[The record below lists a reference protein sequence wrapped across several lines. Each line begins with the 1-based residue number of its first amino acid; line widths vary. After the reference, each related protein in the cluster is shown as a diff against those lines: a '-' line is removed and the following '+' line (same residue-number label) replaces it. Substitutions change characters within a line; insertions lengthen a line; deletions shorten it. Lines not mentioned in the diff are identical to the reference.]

1 MAKSPSRVRKPAA
14 RKTTTR
20 KPAVRKAAPRR
31 AARVA
36 KPVEIQD
43 DPFAHLTTRIEAEQA
58 AEQDHGYEEEAAPRP
73 TRAAG
78 RPAEARVQRAPVR
91 AAPTR
96 GAQREQVDP
105 NRMTRNRRR
114 RDAPDVF
121 KVAKGTIPE
130 GTSYEWKSI
139 SVKGRPS
146 DSHQVNLRENG
157 WRPVPAGRHPE
168 LLPDGYKGSAI
179 IKDEMMLM
187 ERPSYL
193 TDEAKQED
201 YDLAREQV
209 LIKEQAL
216 SDTPSGTFTRAH
228 PSARAQTGIRVTHE
242 AIAVPD

>member
-1 MAKSPSRVRKPAA
+1 MVKSTSGVRKPAA
-14 RKTTTR
+14 RKPARKTAAR
-20 KPAVRKAAPRR
+20 KPAPRR
-31 AARVA
+31 PARQA
-36 KPVEIQD
+36 KMDVQD
-43 DPFAHLTTRIEAEQA
+43 DPFAHITQQIEA
-58 AEQDHGYEEEAAPRP
+58 AEYEDAEPAQDARP

-78 RPAEARVQRAPVR
+78 RPADARVQRAPVR
-91 AAPTR
+91 ASETR
-96 GAQREQVDP
+96 GEQREVRDP
-105 NRMTRNRRR
+105 NRQTRNRRR

-121 KVAKGTIPE
+121 KVAKASIPE
-130 GTSYEWKSI
+130 GSSYEWKSI
-139 SVKGRPS
+139 AVKGKPS

-157 WRPVPAGRHPE
+157 WRPVPASRHPE

-187 ERPSYL
+187 ERPDYL
-193 TDEAKQED
+193 TDEARQED

-242 AIAVPD
+242 PMAIPD

>member
-1 MAKSPSRVRKPAA
+1 MAKSTSGVRKPAA
-14 RKTTTR
+14 RRTATR
-20 KPAVRKAAPRR
+20 KPVARKAAPRR
-31 AARVA
+31 TARVT

-58 AEQDHGYEEEAAPRP
+58 ADAAFEEEAAPRP

-78 RPAEARVQRAPVR
+78 RPAEARVHRAPVR
-91 AAPTR
+91 ADATR

-121 KVAKGTIPE
+121 RVAKSTIPE
-130 GTSYEWKSI
+130 GSSYEWKSI
-139 SVKGRPS
+139 AVKGKPS

-157 WRPVPAGRHPE
+157 WRPVPASRHPE
-168 LLPDGYKGSAI
+168 LLPNDYKGSAI

-201 YDLAREQV
+201 YELAREQV

-242 AIAVPD
+242 PMAVPD

>member
-1 MAKSPSRVRKPAA
+1 MAKSTSGVRKPAA
-14 RKTTTR
+14 RRAAVR
-20 KPAVRKAAPRR
+20 KPTSRKAAPRR
-31 AARVA
+31 TPRVT
-36 KPVEIQD
+36 KPKEIQD
-43 DPFAHLTTRIEAEQA
+43 DPFAHITAQIEAEQR
-58 AEQDHGYEEEAAPRP
+58 AEVADEIPR
-73 TRAAG
+73 RAAG
-78 RPAEARVQRAPVR
+78 RPADARVQRAPVR
-91 AAPTR
+91 AAER
-96 GAQREQVDP
+96 GAQREQRDP

-114 RDAPDVF
+114 RDAPDAF
-121 KVAKGTIPE
+121 KVAAATIPQ
-130 GTSYEWKSI
+130 GSSYEWKSI
-139 SVKGRPS
+139 AVKGKPS

-157 WRPVPAGRHPE
+157 WRPVPASRHPE
-168 LLPDGYKGSAI
+168 LLPDGYTGSAI

-242 AIAVPD
+242 PMAIPD